1 MTWVIHGAALLVVLL
16 SIMNSNWALL
26 RQSSLLQHLSLG
38 GMAVLSVIWTFS
50 AELEQGLSIHFLG
63 VTALTLMLGFR
74 RAVVVGAGIVLLNL
88 WVSSYSLSSI
98 SALYLS
104 HIVVPALV
112 TYVAY
117 AIVYHRLPRHP
128 FVYIFV
134 NAFITAAIAIAAAHM
149 AHATWALSSG
159 YLSWD
164 NIWQNYLVITPL
176 VMFPEALLNGMAV
189 TLMVVYK
196 PEWLKTFSDPVYIDG
211 N

>member
-104 HIVVPALV
+104 HIVVPA
-112 TYVAY
+112 
-117 AIVYHRLPRHP
+117 
-128 FVYIFV
+128 
-134 NAFITAAIAIAAAHM
+134 
-149 AHATWALSSG
+149 
-159 YLSWD
+159 
-164 NIWQNYLVITPL
+164 
-176 VMFPEALLNGMAV
+176 
-189 TLMVVYK
+189 
-196 PEWLKTFSDPVYIDG
+196 
-211 N
+211 